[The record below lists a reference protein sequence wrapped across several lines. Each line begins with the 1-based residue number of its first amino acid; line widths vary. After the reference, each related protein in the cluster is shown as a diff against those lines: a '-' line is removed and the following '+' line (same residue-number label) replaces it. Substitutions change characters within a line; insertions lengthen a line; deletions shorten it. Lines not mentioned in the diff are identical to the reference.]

1 MHIFIFQRIFFIAE
15 ALHGKDRNAEKAQT
29 AGKRG
34 FDRRNRFASFDEV
47 TKTVSKVQIPLQANT
62 IARNK
67 SNLHPQGET
76 PKLSYIVQEQI
87 FGHNDTIEAE
97 KTSKQNVVKKHGEQM
112 RHLSQARFLSHAKYK
127 DTYTT
132 SDNDILPIA
141 KKNSADFSF
150 KKSSDGTTWRQDIKR
165 SSHQDRSYEPSKGP
179 QWIIPQFKQEIEDIS
194 KIDHFKSNNSEEIP
208 GNILRN
214 VTKRFTGGMTSSLA
228 KFLVISLLFFKGANA
243 APTLNTYPQP
253 AVIGTN
259 VDINCIPPSPL
270 SMSDGSLTWLL
281 DDGSGFKTLCINEKQ
296 SPEAVK
302 ESYSCI
308 IEKTEN
314 NRIIRYTLKIPHF
327 SFLHSKYVYRCD
339 MPDFLSKS
347 MSFSLHDYSYNYIPK
362 ETEISVHMSDG
373 SAPRIVV
380 VIENIFP
387 APSCRVDIEGRNVP
401 AVDAVKEKN
410 PPFYKVKL
418 SIPLEDKMRGQT
430 IVVSCLFANEW
441 KQVFKTVVPYCRNDG
456 TSSSKAEP
464 TTIFILI
471 ATVFVCRVF

>member
-1 MHIFIFQRIFFIAE
+1 M
-15 ALHGKDRNAEKAQT
+15 
-29 AGKRG
+29 
-34 FDRRNRFASFDEV
+34 
-47 TKTVSKVQIPLQANT
+47 
-62 IARNK
+62 
-67 SNLHPQGET
+67 
-76 PKLSYIVQEQI
+76 
-87 FGHNDTIEAE
+87 
-97 KTSKQNVVKKHGEQM
+97 KKHGEQM
-112 RHLSQARFLSHAKYK
+112 RHLSQARFLSHAKHK
-127 DTYTT
+127 DTHTT

-150 KKSSDGTTWRQDIKR
+150 KKSSDETTWRLDIKR

-179 QWIIPQFKQEIEDIS
+179 QWIIPQSKQGSEDRS
-194 KIDHFKSNNSEEIP
+194 QIDHFKSNNPEEIL

-214 VTKRFTGGMTSSLA
+214 VTKSFTGGMTSNLA
-228 KFLVISLLFFKGANA
+228 KFLVISLLFFEGANA

-253 AVIGTN
+253 AVIGKD
-259 VDINCIPPSPL
+259 VDINCIPPSQL
-270 SMSDGSLTWLL
+270 NMSDGSLTWLL
-281 DDGSGFKTLCINEKQ
+281 DDGSGFKTLCINEKR
-296 SPEAVK
+296 SAEAVK

-308 IEKTEN
+308 IEKTESN
-314 NRIIRYTLKIPHF
+314 QIIRYTLKIPQF
-327 SFLHSKYVYRCD
+327 SFRHSKYVYRCD
-339 MPDFLSKS
+339 IPDFLSKS
-347 MSFSLHDYSYNYIPK
+347 MSFSLHDYIYIPK
-362 ETEISVHMSDG
+362 ETEISVNMSNG

-380 VIENIFP
+380 VIGNIFP

-418 SIPLEDKMRGQT
+418 SIPLEDKMRCQT

-441 KQVFKTVVPYCRNDG
+441 KQVFKTVEPYCRNDG